1 MIQIEGVVLEKDNVP
16 AIDKAAFVQYK
27 KQIGSRLGLQAWYL
41 RSFGGKTHTYLNA
54 NGNGNDEYS
63 FSNVAHVFGIGAKY
77 QLGANASVTVDYG
90 QNRSNLGRYLM
101 VTPYTNTNVA
111 QPTLLL
117 KVIKWVVHHTSGW
130 LV

>member
-1 MIQIEGVVLEKDNVP
+1 MQMATVMMK
-16 AIDKAAFVQYK
+16 
-27 KQIGSRLGLQAWYL
+27 
-41 RSFGGKTHTYLNA
+41 
-54 NGNGNDEYS
+54 YS

-101 VTPYTNTNVA
+101 VTLYINTNVA